1 MELLNEVW
9 LHTVSKFEPDIA
21 SKLAPIF
28 ELPNKSFASSSRETR
43 LIRDIGLSGEFAGR
57 LSDPEF
63 FKEAQ
68 NIIEYCAKNDIRI
81 ITQES
86 MEYPEALRNIDLPPR
101 LLFAKGAALNIE
113 NEVAVAVVGC
123 RRPTEHGKS
132 FARLLG
138 KAMGESGITVI
149 SGMAEG
155 IDGEAHKGALA
166 ADGKTIAVLA
176 GSVDHIYPQCH
187 DRLYREILHS
197 GGTILSERPPGTP
210 VHKYFYQQRNRI
222 ITGLSQG
229 TVFVEG
235 KEASGTAITARLA
248 LDENRDIFAVPGSPM
263 LWQSTLPNRLIS
275 EGAIIVNSADV
286 PVRYYKELYPDMVKQ
301 KTKPPVANTP
311 QKMLTEDE
319 KILGF
324 LRDNGGIANIEQIAE
339 GVGIMPNI
347 LSGRLTILCIKNKLR
362 QESGNR
368 YILTE

>member
-21 SKLAPIF
+21 NKLAPIF
-28 ELPNKSFASSSRETR
+28 DTAGNTFTSSSRESK
-43 LIRDIGLSGEFAGR
+43 LIRDIGLSGEFENR
-57 LSDPEF
+57 LSNPEF

-68 NIIEYCAKNDIRI
+68 YIIEYCAKNDIRI

-86 MEYPEALRNIDLPPR
+86 AEYPETLRNINLPPR
-101 LLFAKGAALNIE
+101 LLFAKGVVLNIE
-113 NEVAVAVVGC
+113 NEVAVSVVGC
-123 RRPTEHGKS
+123 RKPTEHGKS
-132 FARLLG
+132 FAYLLG
-138 KAMGESGITVI
+138 KTMGENNITVV

-155 IDGEAHKGALA
+155 IDGEAHKGALYA
-166 ADGKTIAVLA
+166 GGKTIAVLA

-187 DRLYREILHS
+187 ERLYREILS
-197 GGTILSERPPGTP
+197 GGGTILSERPPGTP

-222 ITGLSQG
+222 ITGLTRG

-235 KEASGTAITARLA
+235 KEASGTSITARLA
-248 LDENRDIFAVPGSPM
+248 LDENRDIFAVPGNPM

-275 EGAIIVNSADV
+275 EGAMIVNSADV
-286 PVRYYKELYPDMVKQ
+286 PVLYYKEHYPEMIVQ
-301 KTKPPVANTP
+301 KAKTPVSGAP
-311 QKMLTEDE
+311 QKVASEDD
-319 KILGF
+319 KILEF
-324 LRDNGGIANIEQIAE
+324 LRDNGGIANIEQIAQ

-368 YILTE
+368 YVLTE